1 VVFLIIGLL
10 AGGHGAYCQA
20 QLVLLRNE
28 KVLVRYNPGD
38 EFMFK
43 VKKSKAIN
51 RSYINNLS
59 DTSVTVHDE
68 IISFHSIDRIYFS
81 RKRFYNDAGV
91 KMVSAGVILFL
102 ADQLN
107 VNLIQGNKASVDK
120 GVAVASIAL
129 IATGL
134 PMALIKKKSQ
144 VLNYKYRLL
153 TVRKGSML
161 YRE

>member
-1 VVFLIIGLL
+1 M
-10 AGGHGAYCQA
+10 AGGHCAYSQA

-28 KVLVRYNPGD
+28 KVLIRFNPGD
-38 EFMFK
+38 EFVYK
-43 VKKSKAIN
+43 LKKSKDIT
-51 RSYINNLS
+51 RSYVNNLS
-59 DTSVTVHDE
+59 DTSVTVHHE
-68 IISFHSIDRIYFS
+68 IIIPFHHIDRIYFS
-81 RKRFYNDAGV
+81 RRRFYNDAGV

-107 VNLIQGNKASVDK
+107 VNLIQDNKASVDK

-129 IATGL
+129 VVTGL

-144 VLNYKYRLL
+144 ALNYKYRLL

-161 YRE
+161 YKK

>member
-1 VVFLIIGLL
+1 MGAVLAMAVVRCTYG
-10 AGGHGAYCQA
+10 QA

-38 EFMFK
+38 EFIYK
-43 VKKSKAIN
+43 LKKSKDVN
-51 RSYINNLS
+51 RSYVNNLS
-59 DTSVTVHDE
+59 DTSVTVHEE
-68 IISFHSIDRIYFS
+68 IIPFHKIDRIYFS

-107 VNLIQGNKASVDK
+107 VILIQGNDASVDK

-153 TVRKGSML
+153 TVRKGSMF
-161 YRE
+161 YKE